1 MPVSMVQFSQK
12 LPVLASFGKLQ
23 NWLELIPEENQGH
36 LSRERRGNEG
46 VFCSDDRI
54 LLGRVA
60 ASLVLPLFAFVA
72 SSRALSRERFPS
84 AFKTRNRLVLFRLL
98 HI

>member
-12 LPVLASFGKLQ
+12 LSVLASFGKLQ
-23 NWLELIPEENQGH
+23 NWLELIPEEDRGH

-46 VFCSDDRI
+46 VFCPDDRI

-60 ASLVLPLFAFVA
+60 APLVLPL
-72 SSRALSRERFPS
+72 
-84 AFKTRNRLVLFRLL
+84 
-98 HI
+98 

>member
-1 MPVSMVQFSQK
+1 MPVSMAQFSQK

-23 NWLELIPEENQGH
+23 NWLELIPEEDQGH

-60 ASLVLPLFAFVA
+60 ASLVLPQF
-72 SSRALSRERFPS
+72 RAIM
-84 AFKTRNRLVLFRLL
+84 V
-98 HI
+98 I